1 MKTDITI
8 YHKILGL
15 GKNPDTFKINHLK
28 NVSWQG
34 GDGASVNKGY
44 EKANDIKLRIFKKD
58 NQDVFELPFSIG
70 DFIVL
75 GITDQEISKQSDI
88 KDKTYNITTIIPHK
102 RGTITTQHI
111 EIGAK

>member
-15 GKNPDTFKINHLK
+15 GQNPDTFKITHLK

-58 NQDVFELPFSIG
+58 NIDVFETPFSSASEII
-70 DFIVL
+70 DLYLFSSFSKYSSFNIIIV
-75 GITDQEISKQSDI
+75 
-88 KDKTYNITTIIPHK
+88 P
-102 RGTITTQHI
+102 
-111 EIGAK
+111 